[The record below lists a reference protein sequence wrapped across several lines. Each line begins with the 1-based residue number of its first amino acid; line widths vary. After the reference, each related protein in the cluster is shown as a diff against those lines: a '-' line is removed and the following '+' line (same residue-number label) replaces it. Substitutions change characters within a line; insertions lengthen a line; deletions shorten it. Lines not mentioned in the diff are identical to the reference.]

1 MCVCVCCIIP
11 CGSKR
16 LGECQFFASDLSSR
30 VLPSRAVAMAPPL
43 VSPQLDEG
51 RVADLEEKSLMKML
65 SSMVE
70 SVEPPHFR
78 PSVASTDLHPCAR
91 ALEDASDLDGF
102 LFQSIFD
109 RDGSGLT
116 ALHVLAG
123 ASHLDSLRQVLDAGA
138 DPDLVGGIDLQR
150 PLHIAVP
157 RLRVAF
163 SFLDPQITPP
173 KHPFHVLFAF

>member
-1 MCVCVCCIIP
+1 
-11 CGSKR
+11 
-16 LGECQFFASDLSSR
+16 
-30 VLPSRAVAMAPPL
+30 MAPPL

-150 PLHIAVP
+150 PLHIAVKSGSLCSVQCLLEAGANANALDAFGKSP
-157 RLRVAF
+157 LYYALNLDQVGPGLDRVA
-163 SFLDPQITPP
+163 SIRHLLRKYGAVEP
-173 KHPFHVLFAF
+173 